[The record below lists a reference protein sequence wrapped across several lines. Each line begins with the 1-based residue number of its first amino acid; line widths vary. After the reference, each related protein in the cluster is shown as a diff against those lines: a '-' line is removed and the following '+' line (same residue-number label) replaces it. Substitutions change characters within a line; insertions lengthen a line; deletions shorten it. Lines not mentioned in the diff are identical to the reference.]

1 MPFRMIHGNIVDVEA
16 DAIVNAANTRLMPG
30 GGVCGAIFEAAGF
43 ERLYHACQ
51 AIGYCEAG
59 QSVATPAFDLKAKYI
74 IHTPGPIWEGGAKGE
89 AVQLA
94 SCYTTAMQCAV
105 EHRCRSI
112 AFPLISAGIF
122 GYPKRAA
129 YQVAREAIRK
139 FIDKH
144 DILVEL
150 VIFEAGD
157 DITGYGDRNLEMRLE
172 ALSRQINHREDVFPD
187 AAEAGISQK
196 RDVAF
201 GDESL
206 RRSKAQIL
214 EWAKRQ
220 GGLEAPRTKALG
232 KKLEEVIEEKK
243 DSFSAVLMQMIAQK
257 GVKPASVYRKA
268 NIDRRHF
275 SKIKGNLD
283 YVPSKQTAV
292 SFAVAL
298 ELDIHKTQALLASAG
313 YILSESSRFDIIVKF
328 FIENGVYDIF
338 QINDALFHY
347 DQPLLGSF

>member
-59 QSVATPAFDLKAKYI
+59 QAVATPAFDLKAKYI

-105 EHRCRSI
+105 EHRSRSI

-122 GYPKRAA
+122 GYPKREA
-129 YQVAREAIRK
+129 YRVAREAIRK

-172 ALSRQINHREDVFPD
+172 ALSRQIDFGRGGDSFSD

-196 RDVAF
+196 RDI
-201 GDESL
+201 SL
-206 RRSKAQIL
+206 SEHRL
-214 EWAKRQ
+214 F
-220 GGLEAPRTKALG
+220 APKALG
-232 KKLEEVIEEKK
+232 EKLEEVIEEKK